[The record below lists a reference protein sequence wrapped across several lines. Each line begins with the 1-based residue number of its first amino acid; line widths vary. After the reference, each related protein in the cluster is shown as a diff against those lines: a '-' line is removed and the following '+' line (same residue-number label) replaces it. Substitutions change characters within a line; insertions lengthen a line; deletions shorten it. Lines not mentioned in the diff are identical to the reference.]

1 MPKSSMFGFPGI
13 GNGTMHRARIQ
24 NLFMSSFVACAL
36 APGCGDVRNARDGI
50 PDDRRAGAESVE
62 PVAQA
67 APEIEFTERAAVAL
81 PEDRLL
87 SGAALSP
94 SGDLIVAWFA
104 GTPGV
109 RVYRG
114 SASRDI
120 LAAEVGRAIGVQ
132 FLNEKDLEIVD
143 AASGEVVATDTAGVA
158 HTRRRLPG
166 SREASAA
173 AWTATGWIVAISG
186 SDSTPSHLQ
195 LPAGNGTW
203 TPDSAYARTLALGG
217 TGREALVWQRL
228 SPLRAWRIGGGTDWI
243 PAEFQRVSSDWF
255 ADAAAQSLQLD
266 PGIWS
271 STSLVA
277 VGPGYV
283 QTLAHR
289 GTDERLL
296 LRFDSHGRFLK
307 YTKVEAPF
315 GLVASAT
322 AAPVV
327 LAVRTLNASE
337 LVKYS
342 WARARDSTRSK
353 GERR

>member
-1 MPKSSMFGFPGI
+1 MWSAV
-13 GNGTMHRARIQ
+13 T
-24 NLFMSSFVACAL
+24 CAL
-36 APGCGDVRNARDGI
+36 APSCGGARDAQDGI
-50 PDDRRAGAESVE
+50 SDDRRTGAGSVV
-62 PVAQA
+62 PTGQA
-67 APEIEFTERAAVAL
+67 APEIEFTERAAIAL

-94 SGDLIVAWFA
+94 SGDLVVAWFA
-104 GTPGV
+104 ETPGV

-158 HTRRRLPG
+158 HSRCRLPG
-166 SREASAA
+166 SREAGAA
-173 AWTATGWIVAISG
+173 AWTATGWIVTISG

-195 LPAGNGTW
+195 LPEGNGTW
-203 TPDSAYARTLALGG
+203 TPDSAYARTLVLAG
-217 TGREALVWQRL
+217 TGREALVWQGF
-228 SPLRAWRIGGGTDWI
+228 SPFRVWRIGNGTDWTTT
-243 PAEFQRVSSDWF
+243 ELQRVSPDWF
-255 ADAAAQSLQLD
+255 ADGVAQSLRMD

-271 STSLVA
+271 STSIVA

-296 LRFDSHGRFLK
+296 LRFDSRGRFLK
-307 YTKVEAPF
+307 YTVVDAPF
-315 GLVASAT
+315 GILAG
-322 AAPVV
+322 AADAPLV
-327 LAVRTLNASE
+327 LAIRTLNTTE

-342 WARARDSTRSK
+342 WESVPESTRSK
-353 GERR
+353 GERQ